1 MIAFVTRILL
11 PHAARARRQAGW
23 AAQCKGRLLTP
34 AIWANG
40 CKSQVN
46 AARFNA
52 DFCRKFRAEA
62 SDTLEQVQRKNKQ
75 LRVQLSK
82 SPWPK
87 LKFFSSKGQNY
98 GLPLRAESR
107 DLRCL
112 PVGPVLA
119 YLAGFFDGDGCV
131 ACLQN
136 MSGCTLV
143 IGQSFDQAEV
153 LVLFYETFGGSI
165 TLHRGGLGLNKPSL
179 AWRACGQS
187 ARAAAQLLMPHSIT
201 KQKQLLLAAE
211 WPVARSHR
219 EECKAE
225 LRALKKY
232 DSAVSGL
239 CSWEY
244 CAGFFDAEGCISQQR
259 GGASLVLWLSQKH
272 ARVLKCLQEHFARSL
287 GKDVTL
293 AKSGGSAHVLLVSG
307 LTSCKQILQQL
318 LAAGLICKAE
328 QAKLVV
334 GLTKETA
341 AQVNVELGCLTGNQ
355 KFGKRLDAAGQESA
369 RKIRLA
375 QYQANSLRR
384 CGQLAKAR
392 ANQGEVESL
401 KRKHELLKAIHENQ
415 HLVEYMLY
423 VQSLHHHSWEGPSAR
438 DM

>member
-131 ACLQN
+131 ACQQN
-136 MSGCTLV
+136 MSGCSLV

-165 TLHRGGLGLNKPSL
+165 TLHRGGLGLNKPVL

-187 ARAAAQLLMPHSIT
+187 ARAAAQFLMPYSIT

-211 WPVARSHR
+211 WPVARSRR

-232 DSAVSGL
+232 DSAVSGR

-259 GGASLVLWLSQKH
+259 GGASLVLWLS
-272 ARVLKCLQEHFARSL
+272 
-287 GKDVTL
+287 
-293 AKSGGSAHVLLVSG
+293 
-307 LTSCKQILQQL
+307 
-318 LAAGLICKAE
+318 
-328 QAKLVV
+328 
-334 GLTKETA
+334 
-341 AQVNVELGCLTGNQ
+341 
-355 KFGKRLDAAGQESA
+355 
-369 RKIRLA
+369 
-375 QYQANSLRR
+375 
-384 CGQLAKAR
+384 AKAR
-392 ANQGEVESL
+392 TSPEVPSGAFCPKLRQRCDAGEVGRICTRAFGL
-401 KRKHELLKAIHENQ
+401 RADLLQADTATTVGRWTDMQSRTSKASCRFDEGDC
-415 HLVEYMLY
+415 
-423 VQSLHHHSWEGPSAR
+423 GPSER
-438 DM
+438 